1 MENKEQNNY
10 EIASE
15 LFLEG
20 EFDKALEIYENI
32 LKNDPN
38 DLSALQNIAISY
50 KHMGNHDRA
59 FEIYDKIFSI
69 NPNHSASLNNCGNLY
84 MQIGNYKRAI
94 EYYEKALE
102 IDPNAKNTYANLG
115 SLYQRQEDFEKAL
128 NCFNKQNDPKYDQ
141 SIAECMLAQ
150 RMEKELHLFLSNY
163 MKSSEKINLGV
174 SSLSAYATNQFG
186 WREDP
191 YPFCS
196 NPFKLVFKKNT
207 QLDNL
212 FNKEEIKKLLNFLK
226 TQSEKDRLQDLV
238 VKGKQSA
245 GNIFRHKNNE
255 LIKVKKLITDHLKGY
270 YLFLKDSEQSIY
282 TESWPMEAWLYAWTV
297 VINESGFLKGNTFN
311 KISLLFIVALKIF
324 CSFLL
329 KKEIST
335 SSLLCKS
342 KLGYLFV
349 SLLTILRRISLH
361 LFNIDV
367 VSFETQESPKTKY
380 PKLGLSLRM
389 EIFGADSK

>member
-163 MKSSEKINLGV
+163 MTSSEKINIGV

-297 VINESGFLKGNTFN
+297 VINESGFLKRHNHTNGWVSGVLYLKLPQKQNNEGNIQF
-311 KISLLFIVALKIF
+311 
-324 CSFLL
+324 
-329 KKEIST
+329 
-335 SSLLCKS
+335 
-342 KLGYLFV
+342 
-349 SLLTILRRISLH
+349 SLH
-361 LFNIDV
+361 GNNYKKINEDLIPYMNVDIEEGDIILFPSSI
-367 VSFETQESPKTKY
+367 FHGTIPFKEKTDRIC
-380 PKLGLSLRM
+380 LAFDLRP
-389 EIFGADSK
+389 